1 MKRVFY
7 KLSAIKILLIILS
20 TYSAGFAQEKIQI
33 FSVDVEGN
41 KSASSNVII
50 RNSGLSPGKSISGD
64 DIRDAIS
71 KLWAMKIF
79 SDVQIL
85 AEKQVEEGIYLLIKV
100 EEYLK
105 IDKYEL
111 KGNKE
116 IKDDKL
122 EEVVTFFRGQ
132 RITPHMEMRT
142 IRAIK
147 DLYKEKGFLL
157 AEISTERIPSEKE
170 DYIILRFN
178 IKEGSKVKIRG
189 ISVSGVENFSEGKIK
204 KQMKKTK
211 EKGKLR
217 FWRKGNFD
225 KDEYEEDKKNIVQF
239 YQDNGYR
246 DAEIVSDSLY
256 YDDNLEKLFIDIT
269 VNEGMHYK
277 LGKLTFEGN
286 QLFDDDELSRAL
298 GLTEGDDYSEK
309 ELDLA
314 VYESL
319 TGIYMDRGYIY
330 VNIQPVQIP
339 SAEDVVDI
347 EFSIQENQKVFVRNV
362 NIYGNTKT
370 KEKVIRREMKI
381 FPGEV
386 FSRTKLIRSQ
396 REVWILNYF
405 ANVIPNIRPVDDD
418 EIDIEI
424 SVEEK
429 QTDRANASAG
439 FSQRDGAIGSIGVDF
454 NNFIG
459 NGQVLSFNWQFGRV
473 YRALSIGFTEPW
485 LFDTP
490 TLAGFRVFS
499 TKRRGVFFP
508 LDQKEI
514 GGSISLGRRFKWPD
528 DYFRGNTS
536 LRIAE
541 RQFDNISDRSILERL
556 ISKAEADKISDDEI
570 GDKVI
575 KTHQRSITTA
585 ISRDSRDRPE
595 FPTQGSVFT
604 LVSQVSGGPL
614 GGNEDFYKNT
624 ITVDWYTPVFWKF
637 VLFSKYKYG
646 AIGTFKKNAFIPWD
660 EYFFMGGSGLT
671 IGEPLRGYDDR
682 TVGPPS
688 PTSSNF
694 ALGARVLA
702 KFSIELRF
710 PIAPNPTIFGLF
722 FYEGGNTWLD
732 MKSTDVFDLRKSAG
746 FGLRMFMPLV
756 GLIGFDMGYGFDDL
770 TIPGEREG
778 WKVHFQFGR
787 QF

>member
-7 KLSAIKILLIILS
+7 KLSAIKILLIVLS
-20 TYSAGFAQEKIQI
+20 TYSAGIAQEKIQI

-189 ISVSGVENFSEGKIK
+189 VRVSGVENFSEGKIK

-246 DAEIVSDSLY
+246 DAEIVRDSLY
-256 YDDNLEKLFIDIT
+256 YNDSLEKLFIDIT
-269 VNEGMHYK
+269 VKEGMHYK

-286 QLFDDDELSRAL
+286 QLFNDEELSRVL

-314 VYESL
+314 VYENL

-339 SAEDVVDI
+339 SAEDRVDI

-528 DYFRGNTS
+528 DYFRGNAS

-556 ISKAEADKISDDEI
+556 ITKVEADKIPDNEI

-604 LVSQVSGGPL
+604 LVSQISGGPL

-688 PTSSNF
+688 PTQSNF

-770 TIPGEREG
+770 TTPGEREG